1 MSGLLLHE
9 STTSCSG
16 LITFVIRMSLSPP
29 PCQIRYFYFMQQ
41 ILDRKRNLIFHKVK
55 VHVLK

>member
-9 STTSCSG
+9 STKSCSG
-16 LITFVIRMSLSPP
+16 QTFVIRMSLSPLP
-29 PCQIRYFYFMQQ
+29 YQIRYFYFMQQ

-55 VHVLK
+55 VHLLK

>member
-1 MSGLLLHE
+1 MSGLLLDE

-16 LITFVIRMSLSPP
+16 QTFVIRMSLSPP
-29 PCQIRYFYFMQQ
+29 SYQIRYFYFMQQ

-55 VHVLK
+55 VHLIK